1 MATLT
6 VTVTESVTLNGAER
20 GSTNSRSITGVDDI
34 YHRIVTLA
42 DDLSNATLVSFKQ
55 SGVTGADGAMAR
67 DNVKYVRITN
77 LDTTNPVILNLQV
90 IAAMDDTAGDQ
101 NAGIL
106 LEAGQSFMM
115 SKISDA
121 IELTAGAND
130 IDNVANLHDLES
142 IMADPLSQAVKVEIF
157 VASVVA

>member
-1 MATLT
+1 
-6 VTVTESVTLNGAER
+6 
-20 GSTNSRSITGVDDI
+20 
-34 YHRIVTLA
+34 
-42 DDLSNATLVSFKQ
+42 
-55 SGVTGADGAMAR
+55 
-67 DNVKYVRITN
+67 
-77 LDTTNPVILNLQV
+77 
-90 IAAMDDTAGDQ
+90 MDDTAGDQ

>member
-1 MATLT
+1 MATLA
-6 VTVTESVTLNGAER
+6 VTITESVTLNGAAR

-42 DDLSNATLVSFKQ
+42 DDLTNATLVSFKQ
-55 SGVTGADGAMAR
+55 TGVTGADGAMAR
-67 DNVKYVRITN
+67 DNVKYVRVTN
-77 LDTTNPVILNLQV
+77 LDSTNPLILNLQV
-90 IAAMDDTAGDQ
+90 IAAMNDAVGDQ

-130 IDNVANLHDLES
+130 IDAVANLHDLES
-142 IMADPLSQAVKVEIF
+142 IMVDPLSEAVKVEIF

>member
-6 VTVTESVTLNGAER
+6 VTVTESVTLNGAAR

-90 IAAMDDTAGDQ
+90 IAAMNDAVGDQ

-121 IELTAGAND
+121 IELTAGVND
-130 IDNVANLHDLES
+130 IDATADLHDLES
-142 IMADPLSQAVKVEIF
+142 IMVDPLSEEVKVEIF
-157 VASVVA
+157 VASVV

>member
-6 VTVTESVTLNGAER
+6 VTVTESVTLNGAAR
-20 GSTNSRSITGVDDI
+20 GSTNSRSITGVDDV

-77 LDTTNPVILNLQV
+77 LDSANPVILNLQV
-90 IAAMDDTAGDQ
+90 IAAMNDAVGDQ

-130 IDNVANLHDLES
+130 IDDVANLHDLES
-142 IMADPLSQAVKVEIF
+142 IMVDPLSEAVKVEIF